1 MCPFLQDFP
10 IYYNIGSQ
18 RSLWWFPL
26 CLLLSPHYF
35 PYFAN
40 LGLFFHYFRHRFA
53 RGLSIFVFSKN
64 KLLFCWY
71 FVCFLIS
78 ISLILALN
86 LIFLSFY
93 FFWVLI
99 SFVFLG
105 VWDVALGHSFLSTL
119 LIYEVMAINFPPKTA
134 LDVHHRYWK
143 VVFSFLLTSRNLLIS
158 SLISS
163 MTHSWLT
170 NVLFSLQ
177 IFVYFLLF
185 LSLLSSTFIA
195 LWSDRI

>member
-99 SFVFLG
+99 TFVFLG
-105 VWDVALGHSFLSTL
+105 VWDVALGHLFELFIPFKNMKSWLQT
-119 LIYEVMAINFPPKTA
+119 
-134 LDVHHRYWK
+134 
-143 VVFSFLLTSRNLLIS
+143 FLLRLPLICT
-158 SLISS
+158 IGIGGWCF
-163 MTHSWLT
+163 H
-170 NVLFSLQ
+170 F
-177 IFVYFLLF
+177 Y
-185 LSLLSSTFIA
+185 
-195 LWSDRI
+195 